1 MVPGRLLG
9 QGKFKSLQDMYC
21 GVSIL
26 ALYFLYLT
34 VVKGALSV
42 FDCSKVGCMPARVA
56 CALVAS
62 SLGLCLIAS
71 APVPVVAVV
80 YCRMSPAFVSSTL
93 TLPFAVMKYVRRCDE
108 PSPT

>member
-1 MVPGRLLG
+1 MSNSHLRVPLCTTVVFGGGNRGPDRLLG

-42 FDCSKVGCMPARVA
+42 LDCSKVGGMLMRIA
-56 CALVAS
+56 CA
-62 SLGLCLIAS
+62 
-71 APVPVVAVV
+71 
-80 YCRMSPAFVSSTL
+80 
-93 TLPFAVMKYVRRCDE
+93 
-108 PSPT
+108 